1 MPKTIQSIMMRGAL
15 WMVLFKFMDR
25 SLGFVS
31 TLFLVRLLSPADFGI
46 VAMGLTFV
54 FMAEVLGSFGFDIA
68 LIQHRAPTDE
78 HFHSAWTCNV
88 LLGCTTTV
96 VLLLLAA
103 PVATFY
109 AQPEVMWVL
118 VALAFGPLFASL
130 ENIGTVKFRRDLQ
143 FRKEFTFRASRR
155 LIAFAVTLP
164 LAFWLRNYWALV
176 AGILI
181 SKLGGSI
188 LSYVAQDFRPRF
200 CLTKVKELFQFS
212 KWLLFNSIAFFV
224 RDRCTDFFVGR
235 LYGPAALGIYNIS
248 YEVANMP
255 TVELSASINRALLP
269 SFAKIDDKQEL
280 RSTYQNTMSVLA
292 LVALPAAAGIFAVAP
307 FLVPVVLGPKWLDST
322 ALIEILAFN
331 GALLLF
337 QSSICSVV
345 TSRGFPQQV
354 AKANGLYVIVLIG
367 LLGLM
372 ASRWGVIGA
381 AWAVLMTAILM
392 TPAYLYLMN
401 RQLGVGPS
409 VFLRATVRPVFAAI
423 AMAAIVRWF
432 LPAYTTQMSVT
443 QTVGWLAA
451 GIAIGIVVFIVCV
464 AVLWHLAGK
473 PASAEGL
480 VLDRA
485 RKLLARKG
493 PA

>member
-1 MPKTIQSIMMRGAL
+1 MRGAM
-15 WMVLFKFMDR
+15 WMVLFKLMDR

-31 TLFLVRLLSPADFGI
+31 TLILVRLLSPADFGI

-68 LIQHRAPTDE
+68 LIQHKDPSDE
-78 HFHSAWTCNV
+78 HYHTAWTCNV
-88 LLGCTTTV
+88 LLGGVTTI
-96 VLLLLAA
+96 VLLALAL
-103 PVATFY
+103 PVSKFY
-109 AQPEVMWVL
+109 GQPEVLWVL
-118 VALAFGPLFASL
+118 VGLAFGPLFAGL

-181 SKLGGSI
+181 SRLGGTA
-188 LSYVAQDFRPRF
+188 LSYFAQDFRPRF
-200 CLTKVKELFQFS
+200 CLTKARELFRFS
-212 KWLLFNSIAFFV
+212 KWLLFNGIAFFI
-224 RDRCTDFFVGR
+224 RDRSTDFFVGR

-248 YEVANMP
+248 YEVSNMP

-269 SFAKIDDKQEL
+269 SFAKIDNNSEL
-280 RSTYQNTMSVLA
+280 RATYENAMSVLA

-307 FLVPVVLGPKWLDST
+307 FLVPVALGPKWLEST
-322 ALIEILAFN
+322 ALIEVLAFN

-345 TSRGFPQQV
+345 TARGFPAHV
-354 AKANGLYVIVLIG
+354 AKVNGLYVLVLVS
-367 LLGLM
+367 LLTLL
-372 ASRWGVIGA
+372 ASGWGVIGA
-381 AWAVLMTAILM
+381 AWAVLATAVLM
-392 TPAYLYLMN
+392 TPAYLYLMK

-409 VFLRATVRPVFAAI
+409 VFFRATIRPVLAAFA
-423 AMAAIVRWF
+423 MVAIVRF
-432 LPAYTTQMSVT
+432 MLPVFELRMTVA
-443 QTVGWLAA
+443 QTIGWLVAGIVTGVAVYIVAVGALWWAA
-451 GIAIGIVVFIVCV
+451 GR
-464 AVLWHLAGK
+464 

-480 VLDRA
+480 VLERVRA
-485 RKLLARKG
+485 MWARLTRKH
-493 PA
+493 